1 MRPEDD
7 RNETFL
13 LWGRTSLAKPNN
25 KSAGAG
31 NAEHALSDHDYGIF
45 DEHTHLPGHHYDHD
59 HDDDFDDGPLEDN
72 PLWQQDNIFLSTVG
86 IDIGSSSTQVVFSQV
101 HLKRQGEALSS
112 RYVVVDRRLLYQSPI
127 FFTPYADST
136 DIDARALG
144 SLIDQA
150 YREAEVTPHDVD
162 IGVVLLTGEAL
173 RRQNAEGIAHVIA
186 HKGGEFLSASAGH
199 HMESNLAAHGS
210 GAVELSGEE
219 SSCVLNVDI
228 GGGTTKLALIR
239 DGILIQTAALHVGG
253 RLLVWTERGQISR
266 IEPRAAEVLSDL
278 GHEVGLGDAV
288 SDKMIT
294 ALGEQMASIIF
305 DIVTGKQRSDARWL
319 TDPLEIPSDV
329 GTVIFSGGVSEYV
342 ADADISGH
350 NDIGQSLGNQL
361 RKALNEN
368 KGNIRFEAAP
378 GGIRATALGA
388 SEFNIQVSGNT
399 GHLSDPGLLL
409 PRKNMPVIR
418 LTVDAGNLTAY
429 GLQRRLK
436 QSITD
441 FDLTGYDE
449 FALAFEWLGEFDYEL
464 LKRFCDS
471 IVDYIESDTEHRDSS
486 LYLLFDR
493 DLAQSVGRIL
503 TNEYQVARPLLVL
516 DGLRFK
522 EFEFVDLGRIRLPSR
537 TVPVTVKSL
546 IFQSHGMC

>member
-1 MRPEDD
+1 MRPRDD
-7 RNETFL
+7 ENETFL

-25 KSAGAG
+25 KSVDVDNAG
-31 NAEHALSDHDYGIF
+31 HALSDHDYGIF
-45 DEHTHLPGHHYDHD
+45 DEHTHAPGHHYDHD

-101 HLKRQGEALSS
+101 HLERQGEALSS

-127 FFTPYADST
+127 FFTPYVDAT

-150 YREAEVTPHDVD
+150 YREADVTPHDVD

-210 GAVELSGEE
+210 GAVELSGRE

-239 DGILIQTAALHVGG
+239 DGILIQTAAFHVGG
-253 RLLVWTERGQISR
+253 RLFVWDAWGQIIR
-266 IEPRAAEVLSDL
+266 IEPRAAEILAELD
-278 GHEVGLGDAV
+278 HEVQLGDMV
-288 SDKMIT
+288 SDTTIA
-294 ALGEQMASIIF
+294 ALGEQLAGIIF

-329 GTVIFSGGVSEYV
+329 GTIIFSGGVSEYV
-342 ADADISGH
+342 ADADAVGH
-350 NDIGQSLGNQL
+350 NDIGQSLGNKL
-361 RKALNEN
+361 LKGLNDH
-368 KGNIRFEAAP
+368 KKNIRFEAAP

-418 LTVDAGNLTAY
+418 LTIDSADLTVD
-429 GLQRRLK
+429 GLERRLI
-436 QSITD
+436 QSITE
-441 FDLTGYDE
+441 FDLTDYDE

-471 IVDYIESDTEHRDSS
+471 IVSYMESDTEHRDSS

-503 TNEYQVARPLLVL
+503 TTEYEIERPLLVL

>member
-25 KSAGAG
+25 KSAVAD

-101 HLKRQGEALSS
+101 HLERQGEALSS

-278 GHEVGLGDAV
+278 GHEVGLGDAL

-305 DIVTGKQRSDARWL
+305 DIVTGKKRSDARWL

-342 ADADISGH
+342 ADAEISGH
-350 NDIGQSLGNQL
+350 NDIGQSIGNQL
-361 RKALNEN
+361 RKVLNEN
-368 KGNIRFEAAP
+368 KSNIRFEAAS

-399 GHLSDPGLLL
+399 GYLSDPGLLL

-418 LTVDAGNLTAY
+418 LTVDAENLTAD
-429 GLQRRLK
+429 GLQRRLI

-471 IVDYIESDTEHRDSS
+471 IVGYIEADTEHCDSS

-503 TNEYQVARPLLVL
+503 TTEHQVTRPLLVL

>member
-1 MRPEDD
+1 MRPLDD
-7 RNETFL
+7 GNETFL

-25 KSAGAG
+25 KSVDTDDAG
-31 NAEHALSDHDYGIF
+31 HALSDHDYGIF
-45 DEHTHLPGHHYDHD
+45 NDHTHLPGHHYDHD
-59 HDDDFDDGPLEDN
+59 HDDDFDDGPLEDH

-86 IDIGSSSTQVVFSQV
+86 VDIGSSSTQVVFSQV
-101 HLKRQGEALSS
+101 HLERQGEALSS

-127 FFTPYADST
+127 FFTPYADAN

-144 SLIDQA
+144 SLIDRA
-150 YREAEVTPHDVD
+150 YREADVTPHDVD

-186 HKGGEFLSASAGH
+186 QKGGEFLSASAGH

-239 DGILIQTAALHVGG
+239 DGILSQTAAFHVGG
-253 RLLVWTERGQISR
+253 RLFVWDAQGQISR
-266 IEPRAAEVLSDL
+266 IEPRAAEALSDL
-278 GHEVGLGDAV
+278 GHEVGLGDMV
-288 SDKMIT
+288 SDTMIA
-294 ALGEQMASIIF
+294 ALGEHLASIIF

-319 TDPLEIPSDV
+319 TDPLQIPPDV
-329 GTVIFSGGVSEYV
+329 GTIIFSGGVSEYI
-342 ADADISGH
+342 ADADADGY

-361 RKALNEN
+361 LNALNECRSS
-368 KGNIRFEAAP
+368 IRFEAAR

-418 LTVDAGNLTAY
+418 LTVDAGNLTSDD
-429 GLQRRLK
+429 LKRRLV
-436 QSITD
+436 QSITE
-441 FDLTGYDE
+441 FDLTDYDE
-449 FALAFEWLGEFDYEL
+449 FALAFEWLGDFDYEL

-471 IVDYIESDTEHRDSS
+471 IFGYIEADTEHRDSA

-503 TNEYQVARPLLVL
+503 TTEHEIGRPLLVL

-546 IFQSHGMC
+546 IFQSHGMS

>member
-1 MRPEDD
+1 M
-7 RNETFL
+7 
-13 LWGRTSLAKPNN
+13 AKPNN
-25 KSAGAG
+25 KSADADDAG
-31 NAEHALSDHDYGIF
+31 HALSDHEYGIF
-45 DEHTHLPGHHYDHD
+45 NEHTHVPGHHYDHD

-86 IDIGSSSTQVVFSQV
+86 VDIGSSSTQVVFSQV
-101 HLKRQGEALSS
+101 HLERQGEALSS

-127 FFTPYADST
+127 FFTPYADAT
-136 DIDARALG
+136 EIDARALG

-150 YREAEVTPHDVD
+150 YREADVTPHDVD

-186 HKGGEFLSASAGH
+186 HKGGDFLSASAGH

-210 GAVELSGEE
+210 GAVELSGKE

-239 DGILIQTAALHVGG
+239 DGSLIQTAAFHVGG
-253 RLLVWTERGQISR
+253 RLFVWDAQGQISR

-278 GHEVGLGDAV
+278 GHEIGLGDMV
-288 SDKMIT
+288 SDTMIT
-294 ALGEQMASIIF
+294 ALGEHLSSIIF

-319 TDPLEIPSDV
+319 TNPLEIPPDV
-329 GTVIFSGGVSEYV
+329 GTVIFSGGVSEYI
-342 ADADISGH
+342 ADADADGH

-361 RKALNEN
+361 LNALNEW
-368 KGNIRFEAAP
+368 KSNIRFEAAR

-418 LTVDAGNLTAY
+418 LTVDAGNLTSDD
-429 GLQRRLK
+429 LKCRLIR
-436 QSITD
+436 SVTE
-441 FDLTGYDE
+441 FDLTDYEE
-449 FALAFEWLGEFDYEL
+449 FALAFEWLGDFDYEL

-471 IVDYIESDTEHRDSS
+471 IVGYIESDTEHRDSA

-503 TNEYQVARPLLVL
+503 TTEHEIGRPLLVL

-546 IFQSHGMC
+546 IFQGHGMS

>member
-1 MRPEDD
+1 MT
-7 RNETFL
+7 NKTIL
-13 LWGRTSLAKPNN
+13 LWGRTSLSKPGN
-25 KSAGAG
+25 KSSETGG
-31 NAEHALSDHDYGIF
+31 PSHALTDHDYGIF
-45 DEHTHLPGHHYDHD
+45 NEHIHVPGHHYDHD
-59 HDDDFDDGPLEDN
+59 HDDDFDEGPLEDN

-101 HLKRQGEALSS
+101 HLERQGEALSS
-112 RYVVVDRRLLYQSPI
+112 RYVVVERRLLYQSPI
-127 FFTPYADST
+127 FFTPYEGSSE
-136 DIDARALG
+136 IDARSLG
-144 SLIDQA
+144 ALIDRA
-150 YREAEVTPHDVD
+150 YHEAEVSPHDVD

-173 RRQNAEGIAHVIA
+173 RRANAENIAHVIA

-210 GAVELSGEE
+210 GAVDLSGME

-228 GGGTTKLALIR
+228 GGGTTKLALVR
-239 DGILIQTAALHVGG
+239 NGVLAQTAAFHVGG
-253 RLLVWTERGQISR
+253 RLLVWDDSR
-266 IEPRAAEVLSDL
+266 RITRLEPRATELLAAMGIEVELGDVLSKD
-278 GHEVGLGDAV
+278 
-288 SDKMIT
+288 MIQS
-294 ALGEQMASIIF
+294 LGETLARTVVQVVRGEISP
-305 DIVTGKQRSDARWL
+305 GARWL
-319 TDPLEIPSDV
+319 TDELEVPSDV
-329 GTVIFSGGVSEYV
+329 DTVIFSGGVSEYI
-342 ADADISGH
+342 ADPGADGH

-361 RKALNEN
+361 RQMLNEQSN
-368 KGNIRFEAAP
+368 GFRIKASP

-418 LTVDAGNLTAY
+418 LFIDADELSVDDLTK
-429 GLQRRLK
+429 RLT
-436 QSITD
+436 QAVVE
-441 FDLTGYDE
+441 FDLSDYDE
-449 FALAFEWLGEFDYEL
+449 FALAFEWSGEFDYEL
-464 LKRFCDS
+464 LKCFCDAVVS
-471 IVDYIESDTEHRDSS
+471 YVNSDTTRPREP

-503 TNEYQVARPLLVL
+503 TTEYQIERPLLVL

-546 IFQSHGMC
+546 IFQSHGMS

>member
-1 MRPEDD
+1 MRPLDD
-7 RNETFL
+7 GNETFL

-25 KSAGAG
+25 KSVDTDDAG
-31 NAEHALSDHDYGIF
+31 HALSDHDYGIF
-45 DEHTHLPGHHYDHD
+45 NDHTHLPGHHYDHD
-59 HDDDFDDGPLEDN
+59 HDDDFDDGPLEDH

-86 IDIGSSSTQVVFSQV
+86 VDIGSSSTQVVFSQV
-101 HLKRQGEALSS
+101 HLERQGEALSS
-112 RYVVVDRRLLYQSPI
+112 RYIVVDRRLLYQSPI
-127 FFTPYADST
+127 FFTPYADAT
-136 DIDARALG
+136 HIDARALG
-144 SLIDQA
+144 SLIDRA
-150 YREAEVTPHDVD
+150 YREADVTPHDVD

-186 HKGGEFLSASAGH
+186 QKGGEFLSASAGH

-239 DGILIQTAALHVGG
+239 DGILSQTAAFHVGG
-253 RLLVWTERGQISR
+253 RLFVWDAQGQISR
-266 IEPRAAEVLSDL
+266 IEPRAAEALSDL
-278 GHEVGLGDAV
+278 GHEVGLGDMV
-288 SDKMIT
+288 SDTMIA
-294 ALGEQMASIIF
+294 ALGEHLASIIF

-319 TDPLEIPSDV
+319 TDPLEIPPDV
-329 GTVIFSGGVSEYV
+329 GTIIFSGGVSEYI
-342 ADADISGH
+342 ADADADGY

-361 RKALNEN
+361 LNALNECRSSV
-368 KGNIRFEAAP
+368 RFKAAR

-418 LTVDAGNLTAY
+418 LTVDAGNLTSDD
-429 GLQRRLK
+429 LKRRLI
-436 QSITD
+436 QSITE
-441 FDLTGYDE
+441 FDLTDYDE
-449 FALAFEWLGEFDYEL
+449 FALAFEWLGDFDYEL

-471 IVDYIESDTEHRDSS
+471 IFGYIEADTEHRDSA

-503 TNEYQVARPLLVL
+503 TTEHEIGRPLLVL

-546 IFQSHGMC
+546 IFQSHGMS

>member
-1 MRPEDD
+1 VRPEDD

-13 LWGRTSLAKPNN
+13 LWGLTSLAKPNN
-25 KSAGAG
+25 KSEDAG

-150 YREAEVTPHDVD
+150 YREADVTPHDVD

-239 DGILIQTAALHVGG
+239 DGILTQTAALHVGG

-429 GLQRRLK
+429 GLQRRLI